1 MFKLKIINFI
11 LAKIIILKFLL
22 LVLIFIYIKRIFFTP
37 IKLRGIVEGFYGSP
51 WSFEDRIDL
60 IKFCGKHKLN
70 SYIYAPKNDIYHR
83 DKWREPYPNNI
94 LEELKNLIYFCN
106 ENRVQFIF
114 AVSPGLDLNFMGEE
128 SEKDFILLLNKLDS
142 IYKIG
147 CRSFAIFF
155 DDIKKAE
162 DSGINQAIFLNK
174 LNHELHK
181 KYSDI
186 KNLIT
191 VPTDYTLLYM
201 INEYNG
207 KLNKYT
213 FDFSNNLDNNI
224 IVLFTGYHVMSDG
237 ISKKNYSKAYNIYKN
252 RLGVWWNYPVNDYLA
267 SKLALGYIE
276 KLPKNINY
284 LFFNPMQQPQL
295 SKISLATGAD
305 FSYSPY
311 NYNPNKS
318 WNNAIETQFGKNAQA
333 MKIFASHSRQMKRKF
348 KDKVGPPDAPEFYK
362 IAHQAVLYTKLK
374 KKFDFKIILKY
385 INEMENSADTLLEN
399 LEKKILSECKLH
411 LLQFMRIIKAGRI
424 AIKSLQKGNL
434 DSQLIK
440 LRNDIEKHKSEAIL
454 SEESAIKFIDEVI
467 KLYI

>member
-60 IKFCGKHKLN
+60 IKFCGKHRLN

-181 KYSDI
+181 KYSDFGVFNDNNYYLNYNFNNNDNYLASVREI
-186 KNLIT
+186 YQKGNNNNNENYKKDYLKNLN
-191 VPTDYTLLYM
+191 
-201 INEYNG
+201 INN
-207 KLNKYT
+207 NINN
-213 FDFSNNLDNNI
+213 SNNYNFNKI
-224 IVLFTGYHVMSDG
+224 G
-237 ISKKNYSKAYNIYKN
+237 IDLLKRKYNIYSENENQNK
-252 RLGVWWNYPVNDYLA
+252 
-267 SKLALGYIE
+267 
-276 KLPKNINY
+276 
-284 LFFNPMQQPQL
+284 FQ
-295 SKISLATGAD
+295 
-305 FSYSPY
+305 SYSF
-311 NYNPNKS
+311 NY
-318 WNNAIETQFGKNAQA
+318 
-333 MKIFASHSRQMKRKF
+333 
-348 KDKVGPPDAPEFYK
+348 
-362 IAHQAVLYTKLK
+362 
-374 KKFDFKIILKY
+374 
-385 INEMENSADTLLEN
+385 
-399 LEKKILSECKLH
+399 
-411 LLQFMRIIKAGRI
+411 
-424 AIKSLQKGNL
+424 
-434 DSQLIK
+434 
-440 LRNDIEKHKSEAIL
+440 
-454 SEESAIKFIDEVI
+454 
-467 KLYI
+467 